1 MSKGSDLSA
10 AIEAKL
16 SLIKAVNG
24 YTTDI
29 AGVYGFSQPKKD
41 SAPCPYLLVR
51 VAEDSGSERSGS
63 KVKRLA
69 IYEVQGVFSRTA
81 TLQDL
86 QRCNHDILRSLG
98 YGDLPPGRELIQG
111 EIVEESAEFDP
122 DTSGSTTRSV
132 ISRLTIQYVEA
143 Y

>member
-1 MSKGSDLSA
+1 MSKGSELSA

-24 YTTDI
+24 YATDI
-29 AGVYGFSQPKKD
+29 AGVYGFGQSKKD
-41 SAPCPYLLVR
+41 GASCPYLLVR
-51 VAEDSGSERSGS
+51 VAEDSGSERSS
-63 KVKRLA
+63 NKVKRQA
-69 IYEVQGVFSRTA
+69 IYEVQAVFSRTA

-98 YGDLPPGRELIQG
+98 YSDLPPGRELIQG

-132 ISRLTIQYVEA
+132 ISRLTIQYVES

>member
-1 MSKGSDLSA
+1 MSKGSDISA

-16 SLIKAVNG
+16 ALIKAVNG
-24 YTTDI
+24 YATDI
-29 AGVYGFSQPKKD
+29 AGVHGFGQPKKD
-41 SAPCPYLLVR
+41 GASVPCLLVR
-51 VAEDSGSERSGS
+51 LVDDSSAERKGSMVRRHA
-63 KVKRLA
+63 V
-69 IYEVQGVFSRTA
+69 YEVQGIFSRTA

-86 QRCNHDILRSLG
+86 QRCHHDILRSLG

-111 EIVEESAEFDP
+111 EIIEDVAEFDQ
-122 DTSGSTTRSV
+122 DAGGSTTRSV

>member
-16 SLIKAVNG
+16 ALIKAVNG
-24 YTTDI
+24 YATDV
-29 AGVYGFSQPKKD
+29 AAVYGFAQSKKD
-41 SAPCPYLLVR
+41 GAPCPYLLVR
-51 VAEDSGSERSGS
+51 VAEDAAAERVGS
-63 KVKRLA
+63 KVRRLA
-69 IYEVQGVFSRTA
+69 AYEVQGVFSRTA

-86 QRCNHDILRSLG
+86 QRCHHDILCSLG

-111 EIVEESAEFDP
+111 EIIEEVAEFDQ
-122 DTSGSTTRSV
+122 DAGGSTTRSV

>member
-24 YTTDI
+24 YATDI

-41 SAPCPYLLVR
+41 GAPCPYLLVR

-63 KVKRLA
+63 KVKRQA

-132 ISRLTIQYVEA
+132 TSRLTIQYVEA